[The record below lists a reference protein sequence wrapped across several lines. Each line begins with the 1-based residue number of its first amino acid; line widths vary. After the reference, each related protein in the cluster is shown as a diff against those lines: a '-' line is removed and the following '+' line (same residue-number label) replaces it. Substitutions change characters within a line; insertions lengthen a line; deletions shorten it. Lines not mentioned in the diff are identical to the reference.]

1 MIDFNTLNK
10 MLLLFLL
17 NIYFF
22 SRPETMIHLREYIRI
37 ILNNIYDK
45 NVRFIEFII
54 NYNNTD
60 IDSDIK
66 LEEKENT
73 DVNLNNNAVTKYE
86 DKYLQDIRRLNKEFV
101 FEIEEEE
108 ERNEIYLAT
117 FTELNQ
123 NLLEEIKQIKNKID
137 KNKLSI
143 ANFEL
148 KKEDYCVFNED
159 EDEDEDKDVED
170 KQENNKYDYESDCD
184 SNGDCETKE
193 ALIFDNECLE
203 KEYNKFIKL
212 YEDQEGIKKEAYNI
226 SRKFIIN
233 KQLEKLNNCYV
244 MEKTPLGNV
253 LMIYNIKR
261 ETFSYYSDNAIPY
274 RYLETV
280 ARKYVKTFNCRPI
293 FVDMEEE
300 LKVAEEKEKERKE
313 IEEKEIENKN
323 NNRENGDINQQ
334 KKKNVF
340 AKFKSYNKDTSATTK
355 SMAAPP
361 KNSIPNAQLT
371 KEQENE
377 KILLKEK
384 ANCYTYEGKFANFSF
399 LKKVD
404 RKIVDK
410 KYALSFADFKKIKK
424 GV

>member
-1 MIDFNTLNK
+1 MNDFNTLNN

-22 SRPETMIHLREYIRI
+22 SRPENMIHFREYIRI
-37 ILNNIYDK
+37 ILNIIYDK
-45 NVRFIEFII
+45 NARFIEFIL
-54 NYNNTD
+54 NYNNKD
-60 IDSDIK
+60 NDCE
-66 LEEKENT
+66 LEEKEKDKDNRDA
-73 DVNLNNNAVTKYE
+73 DVNTVNNVTKYE

-101 FEIEEEE
+101 FEADEEV
-108 ERNEIYLAT
+108 ERNEICLAT
-117 FTELNQ
+117 FTELNHK
-123 NLLEEIKQIKNKID
+123 LLEEIKQIKNIID

-148 KKEDYCVFNED
+148 KKEDYCVFNEGFK
-159 EDEDEDKDVED
+159 EK
-170 KQENNKYDYESDCD
+170 NNKYGYESDCD
-184 SNGDCETKE
+184 SNGDSETKE
-193 ALIFDNECLE
+193 EKIQTLIYDNEFLE
-203 KEYNKFIKL
+203 KEYNKLIKL

-226 SRKFIIN
+226 SKKYIIN
-233 KQLEKLNNCYV
+233 KKLEKLNNCYV

-261 ETFSYYSDNAIPY
+261 ESFSYYSDNTIPY

-280 ARKYVKTFNCRPI
+280 ARKYVKIFNCMPI
-293 FVDMEEE
+293 FVDMEEQ
-300 LKVAEEKEKERKE
+300 LKLAEEREKEQKEKEKEK
-313 IEEKEIENKN
+313 EKEENINKSKN
-323 NNRENGDINQQ
+323 ENGDINQQ

-361 KNSIPNAQLT
+361 KNSIPNALLT

-377 KILLKEK
+377 KFVLKEK
-384 ANCYTYEGKFANFSF
+384 ANCYTYEGKFTNFSF

-410 KYALSFADFKKIKK
+410 KYGLSFADFKKIKK

>member
-1 MIDFNTLNK
+1 MNDFNTLNN

-22 SRPETMIHLREYIRI
+22 SRPENIIHLREYIRI
-37 ILNNIYDK
+37 ILNIIYDK
-45 NVRFIEFII
+45 NARFIEFIL
-54 NYNNTD
+54 NYNNKD
-60 IDSDIK
+60 NDCE
-66 LEEKENT
+66 LEEKEKDKDNRDA
-73 DVNLNNNAVTKYE
+73 DVNTVNNVTKYE

-101 FEIEEEE
+101 FEAHEEE
-108 ERNEIYLAT
+108 ERNEICLAT
-117 FTELNQ
+117 FTELNHK
-123 NLLEEIKQIKNKID
+123 LLEEIKQIKNKID

-148 KKEDYCVFNED
+148 KKEDYCVFNEGFK
-159 EDEDEDKDVED
+159 E
-170 KQENNKYDYESDCD
+170 ENNKYDYESDCD
-184 SNGDCETKE
+184 SNGDSETKE
-193 ALIFDNECLE
+193 EKKQTLIYDNEYLE
-203 KEYNKFIKL
+203 KEYNKLIKL

-226 SRKFIIN
+226 SKKYIIN
-233 KQLEKLNNCYV
+233 KKLEKLNNCYV

-261 ETFSYYSDNAIPY
+261 ESFSYYSDNTIPY

-280 ARKYVKTFNCRPI
+280 ARKYVKIFNCMPI
-293 FVDMEEE
+293 FVDMEEQ
-300 LKVAEEKEKERKE
+300 LKLAEEREKEQKEKEKEK
-313 IEEKEIENKN
+313 EKEENINKSKN
-323 NNRENGDINQQ
+323 ENGDINQQ

-361 KNSIPNAQLT
+361 KNSIPNALLT

-377 KILLKEK
+377 KFVLKEK
-384 ANCYTYEGKFANFSF
+384 ANCYTYEGKFTNFSF

-410 KYALSFADFKKIKK
+410 KYGLSFADFKKIKK